1 MSQISALEKE
11 IEDIGGEIFK
21 AIKGDIPSFFDRSHW
36 SGKLMAWA
44 MKDERFKVQLFRF
57 IDVLPSLRSDS
68 DVLKLLKE
76 YFYGKEDLL
85 PKSLKRWMPEKGLL
99 GRIAGK
105 TLKMNMESLAKQFIA
120 GENSKAVLKPIEALR
135 KEGRTFTVDLLGEA
149 VLSDEEA
156 RIYQERYLTLIDRL
170 NEIVNSWPEVKI
182 LDQNS
187 VGMIPRVNISLKIS
201 SFYSHLDPLDF
212 DGSIEEVKKGLRPI
226 FEKAMNGGVSITFDM
241 EHYQLKDITLAI
253 FKSMLEEYDD
263 FKFAGIAIQTYL
275 KDCGDD
281 LKELINWAREHK
293 KTISVR
299 LVKGAYWDY
308 EKVINRQKNWP
319 IPVYETKVETDSN
332 FEEMTRLLLDN
343 IDVISPAIASH
354 NVRSIAHAMAYAESK
369 AIPKEG
375 IEFQALFGMAEPVK
389 RAVTNLGY
397 RVREYMPVGES
408 LPGMAYLVRRLL
420 ENTSNES
427 FLRQSFADD
436 VDFDALMA
444 KPEITVHGKE
454 ERIGAGEEGRGETRR
469 GEFTAF
475 CNLPLTDFSKEEM
488 RESFRAALVTVREES
503 ATRDKIPCV
512 IGGEKVLTD
521 DEIISRNPAKVEE
534 VVGIVSS
541 ASREDAEKAV
551 KIARAT
557 IDEWRN
563 TDPQVRANYLFDAA
577 NWIEERKVE
586 IAALQILE
594 VGKNWREADADVAE
608 AIDFL
613 NYYGEEM
620 VRLSRPER
628 LGDLPGEV
636 NYHYYL
642 PRGVCAVISPWNF
655 PLAIACGMTAA
666 ALVSG
671 NSVILKPSSQSPV
684 TAYKLMESFEAAG
697 LPKGVLQFLPGPG
710 REVGDCLVE
719 HVATDI
725 IAFTGSM
732 EVGLGIVERAGKT
745 LPGQKN
751 VKKVIAEMGGKN
763 AIIVDGSADLDEAI
777 KGVIDSYLGFQGQ
790 KCSACSRAIVLEE
803 VYDAFLERLKEA
815 VKSITI
821 GSPEIPGN
829 IMGPVIDSSAL
840 HKINKYI
847 EIGKGEATLSYLCES
862 VPDEGYFA
870 SPAIFSDVTPD
881 SRLATEEIFG
891 PVLSVIKAKDIDH
904 AIEIANATAYA
915 LTGGIFSRSPLN
927 INKASHKLMVGNLY
941 INRKITGALVG
952 RQPFGGFGMS
962 GLGSKAGGKDYL
974 LHFMNPKC
982 ITENSLRRGFAPEIE

>member
-11 IEDIGGEIFK
+11 IEEIGGEIFK

-85 PKSLKRWMPEKGLL
+85 PRSLKRWMPEKGLL
-99 GRIAGK
+99 GTIAGK
-105 TLKMNMESLAKQFIA
+105 TLKMNVESLAKQFIA

-156 RIYQERYLTLIDRL
+156 RIYKERYLTLISRL
-170 NEIVNSWPEVKI
+170 NNIVKDWPEVKI
-182 LDQNS
+182 LDRNIL
-187 VGMIPRVNISLKIS
+187 GKIPRVNISLKIS
-201 SFYSHLDPLDF
+201 SFYSRLDLLDF
-212 DGSIEEVKKGLRPI
+212 EGSIEEVKKGLRPI
-226 FEKAMNGGVSITFDM
+226 FEKAMKGGVSITFDM

-253 FKSMLEEYDD
+253 FKSMLEEYTD

-275 KDCGDD
+275 KDCEND
-281 LKELINWAREHK
+281 LKELITWARDHE

-308 EKVINRQKNWP
+308 ERVINRQKGWP
-319 IPVYETKVETDSN
+319 IPVYETKAETDSN

-343 IDVISPAIASH
+343 IDIIRPAIASH
-354 NVRSIAHAMAYAESK
+354 NVRSIANAMAYAESRS
-369 AIPKEG
+369 IPKEG

-436 VDFDALMA
+436 VDFEALMA
-444 KPEITVHGKE
+444 KPELTAYEKE
-454 ERIGAGEEGRGETRR
+454 EGIEERGEGRS
-469 GEFTAF
+469 EFNAF
-475 CNLPLTDFSKEEM
+475 CNLPLTDFSKEEN
-488 RESFRAALVTVREES
+488 REDFMAALITVREES
-503 ATRDKIPCV
+503 AKREKVPCV
-512 IGGEKVLTD
+512 IGGEKVLTS
-521 DEIISRNPAKVEE
+521 DEIISKNPAKVEE

-541 ASREDAEKAV
+541 ASREETERAV
-551 KIARAT
+551 KIARVT
-557 IDEWRN
+557 TDEWRN
-563 TDPQVRANYLFDAA
+563 TDPQARANYLFDAA
-577 NWIEERKVE
+577 KWIEEKKVE
-586 IAALQILE
+586 IAALQVLE

-613 NYYGEEM
+613 NYYAGEM

-628 LGDLPGEV
+628 LGELPGEV
-636 NYHYYL
+636 NHLYYI
-642 PRGVCAVISPWNF
+642 PRGICAVISPWNF
-655 PLAIACGMTAA
+655 PLAITCGMTAA

-684 TAYKLMESFEAAG
+684 TAYKLMEAFEAAG

-710 REVGDCLVE
+710 REAGDYLVE
-719 HVATDI
+719 HVETDL

-803 VYDAFLERLKEA
+803 VYDPFLERLKGA

-829 IMGPVIDSSAL
+829 IMGPVIDSSARD
-840 HKINKYI
+840 KINKYV
-847 EIGKGEATLSYLCES
+847 EIGKKEATLACLI
-862 VPDEGYFA
+862 D
-870 SPAIFSDVTPD
+870 AIPSGGNFVSAAVFSNVSPD

-904 AIEIANATAYA
+904 AIKIANATPYA

-927 INKASHKLMVGNLY
+927 INKVSHELMVGNLY

-962 GLGSKAGGKDYL
+962 GLGSKAGGRDYL
-974 LHFMNPKC
+974 LHFLTPKC
-982 ITENSLRRGFAPEIE
+982 ITENSLRRGFAPEVE